1 MSKGS
6 WNMCDLHNSS
16 TPIEYTN
23 YMNVP
28 LCKTNIDGIYAYLRI
43 NNSTN
48 ICKDGVLEEDYENII
63 L

>member
-1 MSKGS
+1 
-6 WNMCDLHNSS
+6 MCDLHNSS